1 MPVSRLLTLSLQTAL
16 LSIPA
21 IAQSSTPAEP
31 TAPHSPLQLHLN
43 GQPRKFEFGQPSAQ
57 PGSNLFT
64 PPQPVP
70 NPFTPPQ
77 PPVNSF
83 SLPRHLTNSLK
94 LPQNTLIASAATS
107 PRPISTCYAVRS
119 YEYVRDNPTSD
130 ATRLAG
136 SSTCLPAANVHAK
149 AVVDPRIVLVR

>member
-1 MPVSRLLTLSLQTAL
+1 
-16 LSIPA
+16 
-21 IAQSSTPAEP
+21 
-31 TAPHSPLQLHLN
+31 LQLHLN

-70 NPFTPPQ
+70 NPFTSPQ
-77 PPVNSF
+77 LPAKSF

-94 LPQNTLIASAATS
+94 RPQNILIASAATL
-107 PRPISTCYAVRS
+107 PRPISTCYTMLT
-119 YEYVRDNPTSD
+119 YEYVRDNPASD

-136 SSTCLPAANVHAK
+136 SSTCLPAANVQTK
-149 AVVDPRIVLVR
+149 AVVDPRIVLVH